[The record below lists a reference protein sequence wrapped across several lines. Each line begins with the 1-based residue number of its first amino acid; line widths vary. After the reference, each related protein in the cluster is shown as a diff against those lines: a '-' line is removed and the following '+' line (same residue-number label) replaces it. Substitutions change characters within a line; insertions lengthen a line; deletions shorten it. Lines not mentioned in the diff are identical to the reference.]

1 MRDRQRVRI
10 AVKAGLTHLLASLVI
25 ALICAAL
32 VFQVWYPFPYNQILG
47 GKELFLLVVSVDVI
61 CGPLLTA
68 ILFDRAKA
76 RHLLIMD
83 ISLVVL
89 IQLAA
94 LAYGV
99 FTMYQARPVFLAFEG
114 NRFRVVRHL
123 DVDFDRLAS
132 APKEF
137 QSISLDGPKFIAV
150 RLAEATDR
158 DFPQSI
164 QMSLQGDHPAFRP
177 ERWERY
183 DLQRS
188 KVFAGLK
195 PIAKLR
201 EKYPQR
207 GALIDDMLRQ
217 SGENES
223 ELGYLPMDAG
233 KYADWVVVLRR
244 KDAQPA
250 GYLPLD
256 GW

>member
-1 MRDRQRVRI
+1 M
-10 AVKAGLTHLLASLVI
+10 THLLASVVI

-32 VFQVWYPFPYNQILG
+32 VFQVWYPFPYNRILG
-47 GKELFLLVVSVDVI
+47 GKELFLLVVAVDVV
-61 CGPLLTA
+61 CGPVLTA
-68 ILFDRAKA
+68 VLFDRTKK

-83 ISLVVL
+83 IGLVVV

-123 DVDFDRLAS
+123 DVDFEQLAR

-137 QSISLDGPKFIAV
+137 RTIRRDGPTLIAV
-150 RLAEATDR
+150 RLAASTDR

-164 QMSLQGDHPAFRP
+164 QMSLRGDHPAFRP

-188 KVFAGLK
+188 KVVAELK

-201 EKYPQR
+201 EKYPLRQKM
-207 GALIDDMLRQ
+207 IDDMLRQ
-217 SGENES
+217 SGANER

-233 KYADWVVVLRR
+233 KYADWVVVVRR
-244 KDAQPA
+244 QDAQPA
-250 GYLPLD
+250 AYLPLD